1 MEVLRQLLGYPLFQ
15 VGEGTLPIAYPH
27 PCLYAGNGNTTFTDP
42 FGTA

>member
-1 MEVLRQLLGYPLFQ
+1 MEALRQLWGYPLFR
-15 VGEGTLPIAYPH
+15 VGEGTLSIAYPH